1 MSVNEIELPNY
12 KLRHELFNS
21 ISHGL
26 GAIFGIVALVLMILK
41 VNNVYSPNEIHI
53 NSFLDLV
60 LGNISV
66 IIYAF
71 SIIVC
76 MCISCIYHGLKR
88 NKGKKVLRVLDH
100 DMVYFLVAGTYTPYC
115 LLTLRDVNLWG
126 INNTN
131 FSGYLILAFVYILVT
146 LGIVFNSINIKK
158 YALFSMIMYIV
169 AGWSILL
176 NVNEL
181 YSHLSFNGFML
192 LLFGGIS
199 FTLGA
204 ILYGLGKKDSVW
216 FHTVFHFFVLFGII
230 LQFTSI
236 YLYVL

>member
-26 GAIFGIVALVLMILK
+26 GAIFGIVALVLMLLK

-158 YALFSMIMYIV
+158 YAVFSMIMYIV

-176 NVNEL
+176 NVYEL
-181 YSHLSFNGFML
+181 YSYLSFNGFMF

-204 ILYGLGKKDSVW
+204 ILYGLGKKHSVW